1 MAEEPAIGTQPM
13 LDDLEREVE
22 NLTTPA
28 PSMPAPTTP
37 APSMPA
43 PTTPAPSMPAPTTPA
58 PSMPAPVTPAAPYGY
73 TKAGKP
79 RKRPALTGDRLAAAQ
94 RRAAHAR
101 ECRVKRKAELA
112 AARVPAPTPDPVQS
126 APNAET
132 AENAVGKFPSRKPHR
147 KRYSRDETP
156 PMSARDYRRL
166 MRELAKLE
174 ALREALSD
182 SSSSEESDSDG
193 A

>member
-1 MAEEPAIGTQPM
+1 MAEEPATGTQPT
-13 LDDLEREVE
+13 LDDLEREVD
-22 NLTTPA
+22 NLATPA
-28 PSMPAPTTP
+28 PSMPEPTTP
-37 APSMPA
+37 APSMPE
-43 PTTPAPSMPAPTTPA
+43 PTTPAPSKPDPVTPA
-58 PSMPAPVTPAAPYGY
+58 APAAPYGY

-79 RKRPALTGDRLAAAQ
+79 RKRPALTGDKLAAAQ

-101 ECRVKRKAELA
+101 ECRMKRKAELA

-126 APNAET
+126 APDPEPAESS
-132 AENAVGKFPSRKPHR
+132 AEKPAPRKSHR
-147 KRYSRDETP
+147 KRYSRDEKP

-166 MRELAKLE
+166 MRDLAKLE

-182 SSSSEESDSDG
+182 SSSSDESDSDG